1 MMDKEQ
7 IRNIFIEEATEIIE
21 NLDVN
26 IINFEENPEDKDIL
40 NELFRGVHTLKG
52 SANSFGF
59 TRLGEFVHHF
69 EDVLD
74 HYRNTDDIVDRDSI
88 DIFFSAVDVIKEVM
102 WREVEGDESVPDNYA
117 ETLEGIKSIL
127 KREKG
132 TSGNDEEMP
141 DLASEFGNSSDDS
154 DDDSKKDKKKKKKKK
169 KKKLQQDGEETEDMD
184 SEDTESNSDYIDE
197 AYSVED
203 IQRLKDQIQDG
214 ENLYHIK
221 LTLDDDIYFRGYDH
235 AKIFKLLSDDGRIL
249 ESWWDMSNISDLD
262 AFDPERSQIKCV
274 DLFIASRES
283 EDDIREFFEYIE
295 DNEYMIKHV
304 STEDDD
310 TPEPEPLKDEDIK
323 FGRRAEDKETE
334 AGEIKEAPQDKG
346 NIPQR
351 RKSDMRSFVKIDTN
365 KLDELFDSVG
375 ELVIAQ
381 NFIAESEDIKRI
393 KSESVSKTI
402 NHLSKI
408 TRLIQNRVMGLRM
421 VAVHDT
427 FEKMKRVARDAS
439 KKVNKEIALEI
450 DGAETEIDKTM
461 VDSLSDPLIHIMRN
475 AIDHGLEDTPED
487 RVEAGKHEVGVIR
500 LRAFHRGGN
509 IAIEVSDDGRGI
521 NRDKVFAK
529 AVERGL
535 INENDEL
542 SDSQVFSLIMQAGFS
557 TADTISDISGRGVG
571 LDVVRTAIEKLQGK
585 VEIASEVGKGSTFTI
600 LLPLTLAIIDGMVV
614 KSAND
619 TFIIPTLSVVESFI
633 PSKDIIHSMK
643 KKGEF
648 VDLRGEM
655 IPIVRLNHVL
665 SINEDRP
672 EISESTLMCLE
683 NENGKYALLVD
694 DLIGRQQVV
703 IKSLGP
709 TLSKIKEL
717 SGSAIMGSGE
727 IALILNVEELHAP
740 EVSKV

>member
-1 MMDKEQ
+1 MDKEQ
-7 IRNIFIEEATEIIE
+7 IRNIFIEEATDILE
-21 NLDVN
+21 NLDIN
-26 IINFEENPEDKDIL
+26 IVNFEENPEDKDIL

-74 HYRNTDDIVDRDSI
+74 HYRNTDDVVDPDSI
-88 DIFFSAVDVIKEVM
+88 DLFFHAVDVIKDVM
-102 WREVEGDESVPDNYA
+102 WREVDGDESVPDHYN
-117 ETLEGIKSIL
+117 ETLEGIKNIL
-127 KREKG
+127 SREKD
-132 TSGNDEEMP
+132 TPQEAKELP
-141 DLASEFGNSSDDS
+141 DLASEFGDTNDDKS
-154 DDDSKKDKKKKKKKK
+154 AKANKS
-169 KKKLQQDGEETEDMD
+169 
-184 SEDTESNSDYIDE
+184 DE
-197 AYSVED
+197 ADVKISNTYSVED
-203 IQRLKDQIQDG
+203 IQRLKEQLHDG
-214 ENLYHIK
+214 EELYHIK
-221 LTLDDDIYFRGYDH
+221 LELDDDIFFRGFDH

-249 ESWWDMSNISDLD
+249 ESWWDMREITKLEDL
-262 AFDPERSQIKCV
+262 DPERSQIKNV
-274 DLFIASRES
+274 DVFVTTKNS
-283 EDDIREFFEYIE
+283 EDELRELFEYVEE
-295 DNEYMIKHV
+295 DEYTIRHV
-304 STEDDD
+304 SKEKDA

-323 FGRRAEDKETE
+323 FGRRAEDNS
-334 AGEIKEAPQDKG
+334 EAPATKDKAKKTTD
-346 NIPQR
+346 NAEKKTPHR

-381 NFIAESEDIKRI
+381 NFIAESEEIKRI
-393 KSESVSKTI
+393 KSENVNKTM

-439 KKVNKEIALEI
+439 KKVNKEISLEI

-461 VDSLSDPLIHIMRN
+461 VDALSDPLIHIMRN
-475 AIDHGLEDTPED
+475 AIDHGIEDSAQD
-487 RVEAGKHEVGVIR
+487 RIEAGKHEVGVIT

-535 INENDEL
+535 INQDDDL

-585 VEIASEVGKGSTFTI
+585 VEITSEVGKGSTFTI

-614 KSAND
+614 KSAKD

-633 PSKDIIHSMK
+633 PSKDIVHSMK
-643 KKGEF
+643 GKGEF

-655 IPIVRLNHVL
+655 LPIVRLNHIL
-665 SINEDRP
+665 
-672 EISESTLMCLE
+672 EISDENPKVTESTLICLE
-683 NENGKYALLVD
+683 SENSKYALLVD

-717 SGSAIMGSGE
+717 SGSAIMGSGD
-727 IALILNVEELHAP
+727 IALILNIEELHAT
-740 EVSKV
+740 EVITV

>member
-1 MMDKEQ
+1 MENCIGLQMDKEQ

-21 NLDVN
+21 NLDIN
-26 IINFEENPEDKDIL
+26 IINFEENPEDKDVL

-59 TRLGEFVHHF
+59 SRLGEFVHHF

-74 HYRNTDDIVDRDSI
+74 HYRNTDDIVDRDGI
-88 DIFFSAVDVIKEVM
+88 DLFFHAVDVIKEVM
-102 WREVEGDESVPDNYA
+102 WREVEGDESVPDHYD
-117 ETLEGIKSIL
+117 ETLEGIKNIL
-127 KREKG
+127 KKEQEP
-132 TSGNDEEMP
+132 SQESEELP
-141 DLASEFGNSSDDS
+141 DLASEFGDTSNEVEVPTTTDDTS
-154 DDDSKKDKKKKKKKK
+154 TKLSK
-169 KKKLQQDGEETEDMD
+169 T
-184 SEDTESNSDYIDE
+184 
-197 AYSVED
+197 YSVED
-203 IQRLKDQIQDG
+203 IQKLKEQVHDD
-214 ENLYHIK
+214 EELYHINLK
-221 LTLDDDIYFRGYDH
+221 LDDDIYFRGFDH
-235 AKIFKLLSDDGRIL
+235 AKIFKLLSDEGRIL
-249 ESWWDMSNISDLD
+249 ESWWDMSDVTTLD
-262 AFDPERSQIKCV
+262 SFDPERSQIKSV
-274 DLFIASRES
+274 DVFVATKNP
-283 EDDIREFFEYIE
+283 EDELKELFEYIE
-295 DNEYMIKHV
+295 ENEYTIKHV
-304 STEDDD
+304 AKEEDA
-310 TPEPEPLKDEDIK
+310 TPEPEPLKEEDIK
-323 FGRRAEDKETE
+323 FGRRAEDAPEVPPVKEDVKKAPE
-334 AGEIKEAPQDKG
+334 AADKQT
-346 NIPQR
+346 PHR
-351 RKSDMRSFVKIDTN
+351 RKNDMRSFVKIDTN

-381 NFIAESEDIKRI
+381 NFIAENEDIKRI
-393 KSESVSKTI
+393 KSENVNKTM
-402 NHLSKI
+402 NHLTKI

-475 AIDHGLEDTPED
+475 AIDHGIEDTPQD
-487 RVEAGKHEVGVIR
+487 RIEAGKHEVGVIK

-521 NRDKVFAK
+521 NRDKVFSK

-535 INENDEL
+535 INEGDEL
-542 SDSQVFSLIMQAGFS
+542 SDSQVFGMIMQAGFS

-571 LDVVRTAIEKLQGK
+571 LDVVRSAIEKLQGK
-585 VEIASEVGKGSTFTI
+585 VEITSEVGKGSTFTI

-633 PSKDIIHSMK
+633 PSKDIVHSMK
-643 KKGEF
+643 GRGEF

-655 IPIVRLNHVL
+655 IPIVRLNHIL
-665 SINEDRP
+665 
-672 EISESTLMCLE
+672 EISNENPPVTESTLICVE
-683 NENGKYALLVD
+683 SESDKYALLVD

-727 IALILNVEELHAP
+727 IALILNVEELHLS
-740 EVSKV
+740 EVVKV

>member
-1 MMDKEQ
+1 MDKEQ

>member
-1 MMDKEQ
+1 MDKQE

-21 NLDVN
+21 SLDVN
-26 IINFEENPEDKDIL
+26 IINFEENPQDKDIL
-40 NELFRGVHTLKG
+40 SELFRGVHTLKG

-59 TRLGEFVHHF
+59 SRLGEFVHHF

-74 HYRNTDDIVDRDSI
+74 HYRNTDDTVDLESI
-88 DIFFSAVDVIKEVM
+88 DLFFSAVDVIKEVM
-102 WREVEGDESVPDNYA
+102 WREVEGDESVPENYQ
-117 ETLEGIKSIL
+117 ETLDGIKNIL
-127 KREKG
+127 KKEK
-132 TSGNDEEMP
+132 TTQDSDEELP
-141 DLASEFGNSSDDS
+141 DLAAEFGDEEETPDES
-154 DDDSKKDKKKKKKKK
+154 SKKEKKKKKKKK
-169 KKKLQQDGEETEDMD
+169 KD
-184 SEDTESNSDYIDE
+184 SKEKDSNQSDK
-197 AYSVED
+197 AYSVDD
-203 IQRLKDQIQDG
+203 IKRFKEQLLDG
-214 ENLYHIK
+214 ESLYHIK
-221 LTLDDDIYFRGYDH
+221 LTLDDDIYFRGFDH
-235 AKIFKLLSDDGRIL
+235 AKIFKILSDEARIL
-249 ESWWDMSNISDLD
+249 ESWWDMSDVSELES
-262 AFDPERSQIKCV
+262 FDPERSQIKCV
-274 DLFIASRES
+274 DLFMATRES
-283 EDDIREFFEYIE
+283 EEDVKELFEYIE
-295 DNEYMIKHV
+295 DNEYTIKHIPKEQ
-304 STEDDD
+304 TL
-310 TPEPEPLKDEDIK
+310 EPEPLKDEDIK
-323 FGRRAEDKETE
+323 FGRRAEDDDDDSETVEDEDKKEPQKKV
-334 AGEIKEAPQDKG
+334 IKPAQTDASKT
-346 NIPQR
+346 PQR
-351 RKSDMRSFVKIDTN
+351 RKGDARSFVKIDTH

-381 NFIAESEDIKRI
+381 NFIAESEDIKAI
-393 KSESVSKTI
+393 KSETVNKTM

-450 DGAETEIDKTM
+450 EGAETEIDKTM

-475 AIDHGLEDTPED
+475 AIDHGIEDTAEQ
-487 RVEAGKHEVGVIR
+487 RVEVGKHEVGVIT

-529 AVERGL
+529 AVERGI
-535 INENDEL
+535 INEDDEL
-542 SDSQVFSLIMQAGFS
+542 TDSQVFSLIMQAGFS

-585 VEIASEVGKGSTFTI
+585 VEITSEVGKGSTFTI
-600 LLPLTLAIIDGMVV
+600 LLPLTLAIIDGMIV

-619 TFIIPTLSVVESFI
+619 TFILPTLSVVESLI
-633 PSKDIIHSMK
+633 PAKEIVHYMK

-648 VDLRGEM
+648 LDLRGEM
-655 IPIVRLNHVL
+655 IPIVRLNHIL
-665 SINEDRP
+665 EISQERP
-672 EISESTLMCLE
+672 EVTESTLICLE

-709 TLSKIKEL
+709 TLSRIKEL

-727 IALILNVEELHAP
+727 IALILNVEELHGS
-740 EVSKV
+740 EVIKV